1 MIFYRI
7 ARARFDTPA
16 TAFSGEAASKI
27 NHRWNYAASD
37 IRAVY
42 CSDSLALACLEC
54 LVHIRPLPRTLP
66 QSLYYRIEI
75 PDSLLQLPSL
85 EELPA
90 GWDSELAGSA
100 SRDYGMAFLRTK
112 ERAGLVIPTVIQPLG
127 QNLLLNPLH
136 PAFTLKW
143 IQGPFPYRYDG
154 RLE

>member
-7 ARARFDTPA
+7 ARARFDTP
-16 TAFSGEAASKI
+16 TSAFSGEPASKV
-27 NHRWNYAASD
+27 NHRWNSAASD

-66 QSLYYRIEI
+66 PSVYYRVEI
-75 PDSLLQLPSL
+75 PDTQLSLPKPS
-85 EELPA
+85 ELPP
-90 GWDSELAGSA
+90 GWDAELAGKA
-100 SRDYGMAFLRTK
+100 SRAYGMAFLRA
-112 ERAGLVIPTVIQPLG
+112 RHHAGLVIPTVIQPLG

-143 IQGPFPYRYDG
+143 VQGPFPYRYDG